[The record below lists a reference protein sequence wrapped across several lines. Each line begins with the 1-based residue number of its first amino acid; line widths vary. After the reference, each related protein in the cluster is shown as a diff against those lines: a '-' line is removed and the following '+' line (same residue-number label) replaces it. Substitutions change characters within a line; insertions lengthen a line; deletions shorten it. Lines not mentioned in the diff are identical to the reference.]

1 MMRNLSLAGCGLA
14 GCAGLAVMAPAAH
27 AEVTASASTA
37 LRYDDNVFAL
47 PADDQPAGLHR
58 SDTVYTGNGE
68 LDAVFKPGG
77 YTLDL
82 AAGASY
88 EGYARNSTYNNFGYA
103 IELSS
108 TPPVDRTVAVGGHF
122 AARRQLSSFASLG
135 LPVRDVQT
143 LVDLAP
149 EVAVKLAGELVVTAM
164 PVYTRSTNTAA
175 LFDAYSYERYGGS
188 FGFGWHTPLGN
199 RIDLTFTDR
208 ETRGLG
214 DRLIQLSNSVIDQ
227 PTNLRDRSVDVRLHY
242 QITPITSV
250 NATASYVW
258 RHDRTVLAHTFSA
271 PFGEVGAKFEPSERL
286 RITANIG
293 WRLETVDELFV
304 DSVRTAY
311 AGVTGTML
319 LGSHWRLSGRFDY
332 NRRKFEADQ
341 LALVNSYSLGVADR
355 SDHFYRGEAALTYG
369 ISNRFAVAA
378 NFAHESRDSTYH
390 FANFRENIA
399 QISLIYSFGAH
410 PETLTNTLA
419 GQVQ

>member
-1 MMRNLSLAGCGLA
+1 
-14 GCAGLAVMAPAAH
+14 MAPAAH
-27 AEVTASASTA
+27 AEVTGSVSTA

-47 PADDQPAGLHR
+47 PADDQPSGLHR
-58 SDTVYTGNGE
+58 SDTVYTGNAE

-77 YTLDL
+77 YSLDL

-88 EGYARNSTYNNFGYA
+88 EGYARNTTYNNFGYA
-103 IELSS
+103 VQLTS
-108 TPPVDRTVAVGGHF
+108 TPPTDRAVAVGGHF
-122 AARRQLSSFASLG
+122 LARRQLSSFASLG

-143 LVDLAP
+143 LVDVAP
-149 EVAVKLAGELVVTAM
+149 ELVVKLAGELVVTAM

-188 FGFGWHTPLGN
+188 LGLGWHTPLGN

-214 DRLIQLSNSVIDQ
+214 DRLIQLGESVVNQ
-227 PTNLRDRSVDVRLHY
+227 PTNLRDRSVDLRLRY

-258 RHDRTVLAHTFSA
+258 RRDRTVLAHTFSA

-304 DSVRTAY
+304 DSVRTTY
-311 AGVTGTML
+311 ASVAGTML
-319 LGSHWRLSGRFDY
+319 LGERWRLSGRFDY
-332 NRRKFEADQ
+332 NRRKFQADQ
-341 LALVNSYSLGVADR
+341 LALVNSYSLGLADR
-355 SDHFYRGEAALTYG
+355 SDHFYRSEAALTYG
-369 ISNRFAVAA
+369 LSSRFAIAA

-390 FANFRENIA
+390 FASFRENIA
-399 QISLIYSFGAH
+399 QIALIYSFGAH
-410 PETLTNTLA
+410 PETLTNSLA
-419 GQVQ
+419 GRVR